1 MGGPGRPEDG
11 AAGYS
16 PSGMTAQRK
25 YYLFAAAVF
34 TIGAILAV
42 IGGDYTALAIFTVLA
57 LMMFW
62 IQSRVD
68 RFVEQRY
75 PSDRQPAG
83 RPSDEPRPRE
93 RRPSE
98 RRTGDSRPRR

>member
-1 MGGPGRPEDG
+1 
-11 AAGYS
+11 
-16 PSGMTAQRK
+16 MTAQRK

-34 TIGAILAV
+34 TIGAILAIV
-42 IGGDYTALAIFTVLA
+42 GGDYTALAIFAVLA

-75 PSDRQPAG
+75 PSDRQPEQ
-83 RPSDEPRPRE
+83 RPGATATADEPRPRE

-98 RRTGDSRPRR
+98 RRSGGARPRR

>member
-1 MGGPGRPEDG
+1 
-11 AAGYS
+11 
-16 PSGMTAQRK
+16 MTAQRK

-75 PSDRQPAG
+75 PSDRQPEA
-83 RPSDEPRPRE
+83 RPRGGGTADPARPRE

-98 RRTGDSRPRR
+98 RRAGRPRPPR